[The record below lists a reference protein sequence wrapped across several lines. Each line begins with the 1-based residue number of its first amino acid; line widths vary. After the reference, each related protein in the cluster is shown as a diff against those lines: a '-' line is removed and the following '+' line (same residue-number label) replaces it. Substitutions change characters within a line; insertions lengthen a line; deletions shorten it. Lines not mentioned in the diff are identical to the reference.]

1 MIWYDLL
8 FVLDWNHWGEAVRWC
23 FHHPG
28 GGRGACGDL
37 PSHGRNGPLHPE
49 TGVRCKSS
57 HTYCRDINKSYIG
70 HFVWLGLRKKNEAR
84 HDFKLLSHGKARE
97 KKLGPV
103 WFCLQMPIILY
114 LFDCKSWTLV
124 AQYGKKKKSGPKF
137 TGIHLNQWNLWC
149 SILVSVLLQTAVIVI
164 SVTLQW

>member
-8 FVLDWNHWGEAVRWC
+8 YVLDWNHWGEAVRWC

-57 HTYCRDINKSYIG
+57 HTYCGDINKSYIW

-103 WFCLQMPIILY
+103 GFCLQMPIILY
-114 LFDCKSWTLV
+114 LSVWLLVLNTCGAIRQEKKIRTYIHWNTFKSM
-124 AQYGKKKKSGPKF
+124 KSVGLYF
-137 TGIHLNQWNLWC
+137 SLC
-149 SILVSVLLQTAVIVI
+149 I
-164 SVTLQW
+164 SVMLQW